1 MGDTGNLSRER
12 EDGLG
17 QTEFSSFLEPVSSS
31 YPGCALVGNI
41 CFPSVTFTSRKK
53 KKPQKNMLHS
63 AIRLETNYELC
74 NSPHDPTGL
83 VQIFHMFFLCLYIK
97 AHIFKL
103 RDYPTA

>member
-1 MGDTGNLSRER
+1 
-12 EDGLG
+12 
-17 QTEFSSFLEPVSSS
+17 
-31 YPGCALVGNI
+31 
-41 CFPSVTFTSRKK
+41 
-53 KKPQKNMLHS
+53 MLHS

-83 VQIFHMFFLCLYIK
+83 VQIFHMFFMCLYIK